1 MNHRVLGI
9 AHEGAANSTSEAT
22 TKIMDGLI
30 NMVLEDR
37 KVAKANKD
45 WAKADEIRD
54 KLIALGIQLKDGKN
68 GTEWSI

>member
-1 MNHRVLGI
+1 
-9 AHEGAANSTSEAT
+9 
-22 TKIMDGLI
+22 MDGLI